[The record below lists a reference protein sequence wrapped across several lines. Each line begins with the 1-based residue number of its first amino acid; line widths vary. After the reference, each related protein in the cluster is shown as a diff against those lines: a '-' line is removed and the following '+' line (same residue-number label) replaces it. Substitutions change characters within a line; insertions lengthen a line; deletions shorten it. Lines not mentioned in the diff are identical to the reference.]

1 MAKAFT
7 FKLEALKRHR
17 ERKLLLAKKDF
28 AVLTAELSDLDEGL
42 KKFSAQRRESLAD
55 AFEAGELS
63 SGLLLSLDAYRVEA
77 AQASLRELQEKKVFL
92 SREHEKHREWVAH
105 LSKELRAVEKLEE
118 KQKERFEAAQ
128 KTREKRQ
135 EDSWVAE
142 NWTRR
147 SQGDES

>member
-1 MAKAFT
+1 MAKAFE
-7 FKLEALKRHR
+7 FKLEALKKHR

-28 AVLTAELSDLDEGL
+28 AVLAAELSDLEEGL
-42 KKFSAQRRESLAD
+42 NKIFSQRKESLAD
-55 AFEAGELS
+55 AFEQDNVTTGM
-63 SGLLLSLDAYRVEA
+63 LLSLDAYRVEA
-77 AQASLRELQEKKVFL
+77 ANSKAKELQEKKAFV

-118 KQKERFEAAQ
+118 KQRERYEAEQ

-135 EDSWVAE
+135 ADSWVAE

-147 SQGDES
+147 AQGDES